1 MCPVHWCEE
10 SIMTVTPSDAL
21 NTALYKLTGYRLT
34 QAAPHALTDTGVGVP
49 WLRSYLYLADLL
61 DGAPDGGAIVEC
73 GVATGGTLAMLVDL
87 SQLRRVAM
95 GRDGNV
101 YGFDSWAGHMPSPT
115 VADFDGS
122 GDNKAS
128 WYEPPKG
135 GKEAVLANLKNWGY
149 ESRHVTLVQGWFEDT
164 MDQLPDRISF
174 LHIDADL
181 YESYRTVLRSAT
193 PKLVPGAII
202 ALDEYERPKE
212 WPGARR
218 AVDEW
223 LAENPE
229 GYEITQHPHGK
240 FYITCGRELVPGDV
254 PEDASE
260 RAGLTRLP
268 SGAG

>member
-1 MCPVHWCEE
+1 
-10 SIMTVTPSDAL
+10 MTVTPSDAL

-149 ESRHVTLVQGWFEDT
+149 ESRHVTLVQGWFGDT
-164 MDQLPDRISF
+164 MDQLSPTAS
-174 LHIDADL
+174 
-181 YESYRTVLRSAT
+181 RSCTSTLTSPRAT
-193 PKLVPGAII
+193 
-202 ALDEYERPKE
+202 
-212 WPGARR
+212 AR
-218 AVDEW
+218 
-223 LAENPE
+223 
-229 GYEITQHPHGK
+229 
-240 FYITCGRELVPGDV
+240 C
-254 PEDASE
+254 SE
-260 RAGLTRLP
+260 RQRPSLSLARSLHWMSTSAQRNGQGRAAPLTNGWPRTQRGTRSHSTPTASSTSHAGASWYPAMSLRMP
-268 SGAG
+268 ANGRG